1 MCRVHIVAVIWK
13 YVLITSV
20 FLFSKMHNL
29 KWNNIKMDDLLYEI
43 KWRKKYWSTTVASYV
58 NVLLYDIIWMS
69 QWTKKHTFH
78 GDIIGNNVWLLL
90 FIYLVYL
97 CIFSRVP
104 KCCRFTFCVCMVY
117 FQYCEQYTIII
128 TLSLLLLL
136 LILLFFSLF
145 LLSAWKHVQN
155 DLWVL
160 TDNDNII

>member
-97 CIFSRVP
+97 CIFFPCSKMLQIYVLCLYGLLP
-104 KCCRFTFCVCMVY
+104 ILWAIYHYHY
-117 FQYCEQYTIII
+117 FIVVITVIDIII
-128 TLSLLLLL
+128 FFIILVISL
-136 LILLFFSLF
+136 
-145 LLSAWKHVQN
+145 K
-155 DLWVL
+155 
-160 TDNDNII
+160 TRTE

>member
-1 MCRVHIVAVIWK
+1 MKQYQNGRSSLRDKVKKKILIHDRSIVCEC
-13 YVLITSV
+13 L
-20 FLFSKMHNL
+20 
-29 KWNNIKMDDLLYEI
+29 
-43 KWRKKYWSTTVASYV
+43 TVWYNM
-58 NVLLYDIIWMS
+58 NVSINK
-69 QWTKKHTFH
+69 KKHTFH